1 MACLSSLAHCSACH
15 SVMLQK
21 TNTHRFAETFVQ
33 LFVEQKKLFYND
45 FFLFIFVYEKAIVFV
60 SGAGQVHCNV
70 GGLTT
75 CKQCS

>member
-45 FFLFIFVYEKAIVFV
+45 FFYLFLSMK
-60 SGAGQVHCNV
+60 
-70 GGLTT
+70 
-75 CKQCS
+75 KP